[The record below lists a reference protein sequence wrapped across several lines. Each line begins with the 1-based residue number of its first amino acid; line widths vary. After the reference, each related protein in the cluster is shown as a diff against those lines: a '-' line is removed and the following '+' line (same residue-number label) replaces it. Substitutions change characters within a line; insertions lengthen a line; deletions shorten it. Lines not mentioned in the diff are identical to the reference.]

1 MRKVSD
7 VISKPSQ
14 ALKAM
19 CDGLEKQ
26 SQRRDFKVDMKTF
39 GEVSNGVC
47 FGCAATCTMQELA
60 KVNLVPNTICHRE
73 RALGFDMVDCNTF
86 ELVMDSARA
95 GSLIALFAYFN
106 IDHKL
111 NPLPFKM
118 WQLSTENWQQQL
130 PIIRKGIVKL
140 ESENL

>member
-1 MRKVSD
+1 MRKVID

-26 SQRRDFKVDMKTF
+26 SQRRDFKIDMKTF

-47 FGCAATCTMQELA
+47 FGCAATCTVQELA
-60 KVNLVPNTICHRE
+60 KVNLVPNTIYDRG
-73 RALGFDMVDCNTF
+73 RALGFDAGDCYNF
-86 ELVMDSARA
+86 EFIMDSARA
-95 GSLIALFAYFN
+95 GSLIAIFAYFN
-106 IDHKL
+106 LDHKL

-118 WQLSTENWQQQL
+118 WQLNTENWREQL
-130 PIIRKGIVKL
+130 PLVRKGIAKL